1 MGIINVETPDGI
13 KKVEIAG
20 DTPTAEE
27 QAIIANTFS
36 PKTKK
41 IDLSTA
47 TKEEIRDYARSQRL
61 KGVDPKTG
69 KQITEEEFVR
79 TYKEPG
85 VDYRT
90 GLDGVDGFSRFTFG
104 GMYPFSIDNNTLN
117 KPVIPAAV
125 SKCPILDLTE
135 PNKGAVL
142 CSLKKSEIE
151 LSSVTSPRGVPV
163 AWHSR

>member
-1 MGIINVETPDGI
+1 MGIIKVETPDGI
-13 KKVEIAG
+13 QEVEIAG

-27 QAIIANTFS
+27 QAIIINTFS

-61 KGVDPKTG
+61 KGIDPKTG
-69 KQITEEEFVR
+69 RQITEEEFVR

-104 GMYPFSIDNNTLN
+104 
-117 KPVIPAAV
+117 
-125 SKCPILDLTE
+125 
-135 PNKGAVL
+135 
-142 CSLKKSEIE
+142 SLETDEEKANYLIKQ
-151 LSSVTSPRGVPV
+151 
-163 AWHSR
+163 